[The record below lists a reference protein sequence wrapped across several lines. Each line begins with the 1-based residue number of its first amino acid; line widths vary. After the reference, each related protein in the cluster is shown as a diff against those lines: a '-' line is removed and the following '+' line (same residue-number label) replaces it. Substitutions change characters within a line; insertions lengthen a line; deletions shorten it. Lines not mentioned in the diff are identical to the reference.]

1 MKIALY
7 GVDQTTDVR
16 DAEPMS
22 ISDLAD
28 FLAANSELDPS
39 DLALVKTLETARTG
53 SAVRIGGGAGVR
65 WEIKLLGDIVP
76 VSLLGLDEL
85 LRKEREALRVTTTAS
100 HQVVLTAREWWRAND
115 EQMTRRHEAELKL
128 AEAVNVQDRTNGE
141 WQRLFFEVDKRLP
154 NTTDRLARYERIGLW
169 RGSCDTCKAASEGSR
184 DAGTERPS

>member
-115 EQMTRRHEAELKL
+115 EQMTRRHEAELK
-128 AEAVNVQDRTNGE
+128 
-141 WQRLFFEVDKRLP
+141 VDKRLP

>member
-53 SAVRIGGGAGVR
+53 SAVRIGGGAGADR
-65 WEIKLLGDIVP
+65 AHSMALG
-76 VSLLGLDEL
+76 
-85 LRKEREALRVTTTAS
+85 EARS
-100 HQVVLTAREWWRAND
+100 
-115 EQMTRRHEAELKL
+115 
-128 AEAVNVQDRTNGE
+128 
-141 WQRLFFEVDKRLP
+141 
-154 NTTDRLARYERIGLW
+154 
-169 RGSCDTCKAASEGSR
+169 
-184 DAGTERPS
+184 